1 MSCSLMAKDLRAVHH
16 PDKRHVEMP
25 YAPALLVRRGSL
37 LFLSGLTAAPVYH
50 SHPHREEE
58 FDLPPRMRDQAVLV
72 MENLKTTLAAAGCA
86 LSDVV
91 AATRYLT
98 DVAEQD
104 DLNAVW
110 ASYLGAHRPT
120 TTTVEVSR
128 LATHANCKIEISVIA
143 LADDMAA
150 RSVHRS
156 GRARRNGRARRSRRR
171 AERIQEKPKGSKRK
185 SARQK

>member
-1 MSCSLMAKDLRAVHH
+1 MAKDLRAVHH

-91 AATRYLT
+91 SATRYLT

-128 LATHANCKIEISVIA
+128 LATHPNCKIEITVIA
-143 LADDMAA
+143 LA
-150 RSVHRS
+150 RSVRS
-156 GRARRNGRARRSRRR
+156 SGRARRSRRR
-171 AERIQEKPKGSKRK
+171 AERKPKELTRSKRK
-185 SARQK
+185 SAGRRR

>member
-1 MSCSLMAKDLRAVHH
+1 MPKDVLPVHH
-16 PDKRHVEMP
+16 PGKRHVEMP

-37 LFLSGLTAAPVYH
+37 LFLSGLTAAPVYP

-58 FDLPPRMRDQAVLV
+58 FDLPTSMREQAVLL
-72 MENLKTTLAAAGCA
+72 MENLKTTLAAAGCTLA
-86 LSDVV
+86 DVV
-91 AATRYLT
+91 SATRYLT

-110 ASYLGAHRPT
+110 GEFLGAHRPT

-143 LADDMAA
+143 
-150 RSVHRS
+150 V
-156 GRARRNGRARRSRRR
+156 GRARRSQRRV
-171 AERIQEKPKGSKRK
+171 ERKQEKFKGRGRLPAGSKRLP
-185 SARQK
+185 ARRK

>member
-1 MSCSLMAKDLRAVHH
+1 MARDVRAVHH
-16 PDKRHVEMP
+16 PDKRHVDMP

-58 FDLPPRMRDQAVLV
+58 FDLPPRMREQAVLL
-72 MENLKTTLAAAGCA
+72 MENLTSTLAAAGCTLA
-86 LSDVV
+86 DVV

-104 DLNAVW
+104 QLNAVW

-128 LATHANCKIEISVIA
+128 LATHVNCKIEITVIA
-143 LADDMAA
+143 VAPDGT
-150 RSVHRS
+150 RKKP
-156 GRARRNGRARRSRRR
+156 ARRKPSRTKPARR
-171 AERIQEKPKGSKRK
+171 K
-185 SARQK
+185 

>member
-1 MSCSLMAKDLRAVHH
+1 MSCPVMAKDLRAVHH

-91 AATRYLT
+91 SATRYLT

-110 ASYLGAHRPT
+110 ASYLGVHRPT

-128 LATHANCKIEISVIA
+128 LATHANCKLEITVIA
-143 LADDMAA
+143 LARNV
-150 RSVHRS
+150 RSS
-156 GRARRNGRARRSRRR
+156 GRARRSRRR
-171 AERIQEKPKGSKRK
+171 AERKQKELTRSKRRK
-185 SARQK
+185 

>member
-1 MSCSLMAKDLRAVHH
+1 MRKQIHAVHH

-25 YAPALLVRRGSL
+25 YAPALLVRRGDL

-58 FDLPPRMRDQAVLV
+58 FDLPTSMREQAVRL
-72 MENLKTTLAAAGCA
+72 MQNLETTLAAAGCTLA
-86 LSDVV
+86 DVV
-91 AATRYLT
+91 SATRFLT

-110 ASYLGAHRPT
+110 GSYLGAHRPT

-128 LATHANCKIEISVIA
+128 LATHANCKVEISVIA
-143 LADDMAA
+143 VADTRSPIARPTAA
-150 RSVHRS
+150 RR
-156 GRARRNGRARRSRRR
+156 RPARAKAARRKPARR
-171 AERIQEKPKGSKRK
+171 K
-185 SARQK
+185 

>member
-1 MSCSLMAKDLRAVHH
+1 MPRDVRPVHH

-58 FDLPPRMRDQAVLV
+58 FDLPPHMREQAALL
-72 MENLKTTLAAAGCA
+72 MENLKTTLAAAGCTLA
-86 LSDVV
+86 DVV
-91 AATRYLT
+91 SATRYLT

-143 LADDMAA
+143 VANATA
-150 RSVHRS
+150 SPRTTRSSPRQKPP
-156 GRARRNGRARRSRRR
+156 RKKPRRR
-171 AERIQEKPKGSKRK
+171 R
-185 SARQK
+185 

>member
-1 MSCSLMAKDLRAVHH
+1 MARAVRAIHH

-25 YAPALLVRRGSL
+25 YAPALLVQGGQL

-58 FDLPPRMRDQAVLV
+58 FDLPPRMREQAVLL
-72 MENLKTTLAAAGCA
+72 MENLQTTLAAAGCT
-86 LSDVV
+86 LGDVV
-91 AATRYLT
+91 SATRYLT

-143 LADDMAA
+143 CLARTAK
-150 RSVHRS
+150 S
-156 GRARRNGRARRSRRR
+156 RASTERRSQGR
-171 AERIQEKPKGSKRK
+171 AERKQKELPRSNRKPAGTKRK
-185 SARQK
+185 TAKK

>member
-1 MSCSLMAKDLRAVHH
+1 MARAVRAIHH
-16 PDKRHVEMP
+16 PDKQHVEMP
-25 YAPALLVRRGSL
+25 YAPALLVRGGQL

-58 FDLPPRMRDQAVLV
+58 FDLPPRMREQAVLL
-72 MENLKTTLAAAGCA
+72 MENLKTTLAAAGGTLA
-86 LSDVV
+86 DVV
-91 AATRYLT
+91 SATRYLT

-110 ASYLGAHRPT
+110 ASYLGPHRPT

-143 LADDMAA
+143 CLAPA
-150 RSVHRS
+150 S
-156 GRARRNGRARRSRRR
+156 RARRTSRARRSRRR
-171 AERIQEKPKGSKRK
+171 AERKQEELPRSTRKTARSKRK
-185 SARQK
+185 AAKK

>member
-91 AATRYLT
+91 SATRYLT

-128 LATHANCKIEISVIA
+128 LATHASCKIEISVIA

-156 GRARRNGRARRSRRR
+156 GRARRSRRR
-171 AERIQEKPKGSKRK
+171 AERIQEKPEGSKRK
-185 SARQK
+185 SAERR

>member
-1 MSCSLMAKDLRAVHH
+1 MPRHVEPVHH

-58 FDLPPRMRDQAVLV
+58 FDLPTSMREQAVRL
-72 MENLKTTLAAAGCA
+72 MENLETTLAAAGCTLA
-86 LSDVV
+86 DVV
-91 AATRYLT
+91 SATRYLT

-110 ASYLGAHRPT
+110 GGYLGAHRPT

-143 LADDMAA
+143 VKPVRASSA
-150 RSVHRS
+150 R
-156 GRARRNGRARRSRRR
+156 
-171 AERIQEKPKGSKRK
+171 RK
-185 SARQK
+185 SARRRR

>member
-1 MSCSLMAKDLRAVHH
+1 MARDVRPVHH

-58 FDLPPRMRDQAVLV
+58 FDLPPHMREQAVLL
-72 MENLKTTLAAAGCA
+72 MENLKTTLAAAGCTLA
-86 LSDVV
+86 DVV
-91 AATRYLT
+91 SATRYLT

-128 LATHANCKIEISVIA
+128 LATHANCKIEISVVA
-143 LADDMAA
+143 VTDDEAPRDV
-150 RSVHRS
+150 RSS
-156 GRARRNGRARRSRRR
+156 GTVRRSRRR
-171 AERIQEKPKGSKRK
+171 AERIQKELKGSNRKNAVQKR
-185 SARQK
+185 RR

>member
-1 MSCSLMAKDLRAVHH
+1 MHH

-25 YAPALLVRRGSL
+25 YAPALLVRSGSL

-58 FDLPPRMRDQAVLV
+58 FDLPPGMRDQAVLL
-72 MENLKTTLAAAGCA
+72 MEHLKTTLAAAGCTLA
-86 LSDVV
+86 DVV
-91 AATRYLT
+91 SATRYLT

-143 LADDMAA
+143 VRRA
-150 RSVHRS
+150 
-156 GRARRNGRARRSRRR
+156 GRRPNRARRSDGEGR
-171 AERIQEKPKGSKRK
+171 AERAQKGPTRRKRRP
-185 SARQK
+185 ARQK

>member
-1 MSCSLMAKDLRAVHH
+1 MARAVRAIHH

-25 YAPALLVRRGSL
+25 YAPALLVQGGRL

-58 FDLPPRMRDQAVLV
+58 FDLPPRMREQAVLL
-72 MENLKTTLAAAGCA
+72 MENLKTTLAAAGGT
-86 LSDVV
+86 LGDVV
-91 AATRYLT
+91 SATRYLT

-143 LADDMAA
+143 CLARTAK
-150 RSVHRS
+150 S
-156 GRARRNGRARRSRRR
+156 RASTERRSQGR
-171 AERIQEKPKGSKRK
+171 AERKQKELPRSKRKTAGSKRK
-185 SARQK
+185 TTRK

>member
-1 MSCSLMAKDLRAVHH
+1 MPRDVRPVHH

-25 YAPALLVRRGSL
+25 YAPALLVQRGSL

-58 FDLPPRMRDQAVLV
+58 FDLPPHMREQAVLL
-72 MENLKTTLAAAGCA
+72 MENLKTTLAAAGCTLA
-86 LSDVV
+86 DVV
-91 AATRYLT
+91 SATRYLT

-120 TTTVEVSR
+120 T
-128 LATHANCKIEISVIA
+128 
-143 LADDMAA
+143 
-150 RSVHRS
+150 
-156 GRARRNGRARRSRRR
+156 
-171 AERIQEKPKGSKRK
+171 
-185 SARQK
+185 

>member
-1 MSCSLMAKDLRAVHH
+1 MPRDVRPVHH

-58 FDLPPRMRDQAVLV
+58 FDLPSNMREQAVLL
-72 MENLKTTLAAAGCA
+72 MENLKTTLAAAGCTLA
-86 LSDVV
+86 DVV
-91 AATRYLT
+91 SATRYLT

-110 ASYLGAHRPT
+110 GSYLGAHRPT

-143 LADDMAA
+143 ITDDAA
-150 RSVHRS
+150 TRDVRSS
-156 GRARRNGRARRSRRR
+156 GLVRRSRRR
-171 AERIQEKPKGSKRK
+171 AERIQKELKGSKRK
-185 SARQK
+185 NAVQKRKR

>member
-1 MSCSLMAKDLRAVHH
+1 MPLDAGGGPRQSCRAMARDVRAVHH

-25 YAPALLVRRGSL
+25 YAPALLVRRGHL

-58 FDLPPRMRDQAVLV
+58 FDLPRTMREQARLL
-72 MENLKTTLAAAGCA
+72 MENLQTTLAAAGCTLA
-86 LSDVV
+86 DVV
-91 AATRYLT
+91 SATRYLT

-110 ASYLGAHRPT
+110 AAYLGAHRPT

-128 LATHANCKIEISVIA
+128 LATHANCKVEISVIA
-143 LADDMAA
+143 VADGAA
-150 RSVHRS
+150 TPRP
-156 GRARRNGRARRSRRR
+156 ARRAPARRSPARR
-171 AERIQEKPKGSKRK
+171 KP
-185 SARQK
+185 ARPK

>member
-1 MSCSLMAKDLRAVHH
+1 MAKDVRAVHH
-16 PDKRHVEMP
+16 PGKRHVEMP
-25 YAPALLVRRGSL
+25 YAPALLVRRGGL

-50 SHPHREEE
+50 SHPHREDE
-58 FDLPPRMRDQAVLV
+58 FDLPPRMRDQAIRL

-91 AATRYLT
+91 SATRYLT

-110 ASYLGAHRPT
+110 GSYLGAHRPT

-143 LADDMAA
+143 IADDSRRARGKPTKKNPRRKRTAA
-150 RSVHRS
+150 RNR
-156 GRARRNGRARRSRRR
+156 
-171 AERIQEKPKGSKRK
+171 
-185 SARQK
+185 

>member
-1 MSCSLMAKDLRAVHH
+1 MARDVRPVHH
-16 PDKRHVEMP
+16 PHKRHVEMP

-58 FDLPPRMRDQAVLV
+58 FDLPPHMREQAVLL
-72 MENLKTTLAAAGCA
+72 MENLKTTLAAAGCTLA
-86 LSDVV
+86 DVV
-91 AATRYLT
+91 SATRYLT

-143 LADDMAA
+143 VGADVATRDV
-150 RSVHRS
+150 RSS
-156 GRARRNGRARRSRRR
+156 GPVRRSRRR
-171 AERIQEKPKGSKRK
+171 AERIQKEPTRSKRK
-185 SARQK
+185 PARRKPARRK

>member
-1 MSCSLMAKDLRAVHH
+1 MARAVRAIHH

-25 YAPALLVRRGSL
+25 YAPALRVGRGDL

-58 FDLPPRMRDQAVLV
+58 FDLPPRMREQAVLV
-72 MENLKTTLAAAGCA
+72 MENLKTTLAAAGCTLA
-86 LSDVV
+86 DVV
-91 AATRYLT
+91 SATRYLT

-110 ASYLGAHRPT
+110 ASYLGTHRPT

-128 LATHANCKIEISVIA
+128 LATHTNCKIEISVIA
-143 LADDMAA
+143 ICP
-150 RSVHRS
+150 
-156 GRARRNGRARRSRRR
+156 RRRRARRSQRR
-171 AERIQEKPKGSKRK
+171 AERKPEELARGRRKARK
-185 SARQK
+185 SARRTRKPARRQ

>member
-1 MSCSLMAKDLRAVHH
+1 MRKDVQALHH

-58 FDLPPRMRDQAVLV
+58 FDLPTSMREQAVLL
-72 MENLKTTLAAAGCA
+72 MQNLETTLAAAGCTLA
-86 LSDVV
+86 DVV
-91 AATRYLT
+91 SATRFLI

-110 ASYLGAHRPT
+110 GSYLGAHRPT

-143 LADDMAA
+143 
-150 RSVHRS
+150 V
-156 GRARRNGRARRSRRR
+156 GRARRSPRR
-171 AERIQEKPKGSKRK
+171 AERTREQPKGRRRPTTSKRLSGGAK
-185 SARQK
+185 R

>member
-1 MSCSLMAKDLRAVHH
+1 MPRDVRPVHH

-58 FDLPPRMRDQAVLV
+58 FDLPPHMREQAVLL
-72 MENLKTTLAAAGCA
+72 MENLKTTLAAAGCTLA
-86 LSDVV
+86 DVV
-91 AATRYLT
+91 SATRYLT
-98 DVAEQD
+98 NVAEQD

-143 LADDMAA
+143 VASDATTP
-150 RSVHRS
+150 SKQKP
-156 GRARRNGRARRSRRR
+156 GRKKPGRRT
-171 AERIQEKPKGSKRK
+171 
-185 SARQK
+185 